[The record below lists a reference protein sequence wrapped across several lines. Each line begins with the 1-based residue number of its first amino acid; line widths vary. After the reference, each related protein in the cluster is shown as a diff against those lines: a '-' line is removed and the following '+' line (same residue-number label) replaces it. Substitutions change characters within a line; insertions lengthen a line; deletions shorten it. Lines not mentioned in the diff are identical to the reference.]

1 MKDLIDA
8 ATEFFR
14 QTLRVLLLGVHP
26 EPEQEQ
32 TEEPSDS

>member
-14 QTLRVLLLGVHP
+14 QTLRVLLLGEKS

-32 TEEPSDS
+32 TEEPSE